1 MLSNLLML
9 VLCTVWREHAHMSE
23 WQMTLLTAWLT
34 SELLS
39 SLLDNPSSLEW
50 TIVHDDLWAP
60 LGAEHFALN
69 HLSGARKV
77 LRGTLETVLVFW
89 TLTHIHHDHS
99 GFGSFLLLFVPFNA
113 PLNSSSGG
121 FLLMWLLSGEY
132 LGCIDLVSST
142 SDYFCLFELFVLI
155 HLKYLDCLAHSAPD

>member
-1 MLSNLLML
+1 MIIKFLLQLWVEISAFLWKCISLFSFVVLCGYLSAYLFWYCMLSNLLTL

-39 SLLDNPSSLEW
+39 SLLDNSSSLDW

-60 LGAEHFALN
+60 LGGEEHFALN
-69 HLSGARKV
+69 HLSGAQKV

-99 GFGSFLLLFVPFNA
+99 GFGSFLLPFVPFNA
-113 PLNSSSGG
+113 P
-121 FLLMWLLSGEY
+121 
-132 LGCIDLVSST
+132 
-142 SDYFCLFELFVLI
+142 
-155 HLKYLDCLAHSAPD
+155 P